1 MIEKDTDPRLELVT
15 QIKMSFESDP
25 MAFINQTQNLNQ
37 ADVAMIGTVIQLY
50 CYADFN
56 ARRIID
62 VLRHAATGK
71 PRSVSR
77 LQDAQVFPS
86 LENLVR
92 EHLWDGHL
100 KDGLLIA
107 ASTVEMHRL
116 HRHNFAHWI
125 ARRVKGADALV
136 MFSMNAREAERR
148 DGIPQQPKEAKFGV
162 LPLVGFN
169 DEIRKLQGHTN
180 YLARTAADL
189 ENNVDELQ
197 REIARRLSK

>member
-1 MIEKDTDPRLELVT
+1 MIEKDPDPRLELIT
-15 QIKMSFESDP
+15 KIKTSFESDP
-25 MAFINQTQNLNQ
+25 TALINQTQNLNQ

-56 ARRIID
+56 ARRIVD

-77 LQDAQVFPS
+77 LQDAQVFPT
-86 LENLVR
+86 LEGLVR
-92 EHLWDGHL
+92 EHLWDGQL
-100 KDGLLIA
+100 KDGLLHA

-148 DGIPQQPKEAKFGV
+148 DGSFRSNPKKPSSQFSRWLGSVTKSESYRATQII
-162 LPLVGFN
+162 LP
-169 DEIRKLQGHTN
+169 E
-180 YLARTAADL
+180 
-189 ENNVDELQ
+189 
-197 REIARRLSK
+197 RRLT

>member
-1 MIEKDTDPRLELVT
+1 MIEKDPDPRLELIT
-15 QIKMSFESDP
+15 KIKTSFESDP
-25 MAFINQTQNLNQ
+25 TALINQTQNLNQ

-56 ARRIID
+56 ARRIVD

-77 LQDAQVFPS
+77 LQDAQVFPT
-86 LENLVR
+86 LEGLVR
-92 EHLWDGHL
+92 EHLWDGQL
-100 KDGLLIA
+100 KDGLLHA

-148 DGIPQQPKEAKFGV
+148 DGISQQPKEAKFAV
-162 LPLVGFN
+162 LPLAGFS
-169 DEIRKLQGHTN
+169 DEVRKLQGHTN

-189 ENNVDELQ
+189 ENHVDEL
-197 REIARRLSK
+197 RNEIAHRRSA